1 MNVYTV
7 SFFGHKEVSQ
17 PFLVEER
24 LKNII
29 EDIINNKEYAEFLVG
44 RDGEFDQIVSSVI
57 RRTAKRFA
65 CSNTTLVLVLPYMR
79 AEYRD
84 NEQSFHDYYDEVE
97 VCTESSMAHFK
108 AAIQIRNR
116 SMIDRSNLVVCCI
129 ERKSGGA
136 YKTIQYAMQQRHKI
150 VNVAENDI
158 IAES

>member
-7 SFFGHKEVSQ
+7 SFFGHREVSQ

-24 LKNII
+24 LETII
-29 EDIINNKEYAEFLVG
+29 EDIINNKEYAEFPVG

-57 RRTAKRFA
+57 RRTAKKCAFG
-65 CSNTTLVLVLPYMR
+65 NTALVLVLPCMR

-97 VCTESSMAHFK
+97 VCTESSTAHFK

-116 SMIDRSNLVVCCI
+116 SMIDRSDLVVCCI

-136 YKTIQYAMQQRHKI
+136 YKTIQYAKKNNKKI
-150 VNVAENDI
+150 LNVAENDLLE
-158 IAES
+158 A